1 MLFALGCA
9 ATRQAQLQDADFRLR
24 GRIGLKEPSA
34 GVREGLAPRMKQS
47 SAGEREGLAP
57 RMEEPSAGV
66 REGLAPRMK
75 EPSAGGARGGSPP
88 RKKEPS
94 DEAHGER
101 PRRRAF
107 STSFDWQQAGERF
120 RIEFWGAFGQ
130 GRALLFGD
138 DAAASLRD
146 ARGNVTSGV
155 DIDALMEQTLGWAVP
170 VAALRHWVRGRVD
183 PSLAA
188 AAEQRDG
195 EGNLVRFEQS
205 GWTIRLSRWRQTA
218 IGAAPG
224 RVVAERAGRV
234 VTVICKEW
242 RLD

>member
-1 MLFALGCA
+1 MAKHSNQPRRGLRGTPRNDGTVACRRTGTPSVDTADRLPLPALVLKAWASTCLFALVLLPVLFALGCA
-9 ATRQAQLQDADFRLR
+9 ATRQAQLQDVDFRLR

-34 GVREGLAPRMKQS
+34 
-47 SAGEREGLAP
+47 
-57 RMEEPSAGV
+57 
-66 REGLAPRMK
+66 
-75 EPSAGGARGGSPP
+75 
-88 RKKEPS
+88 
-94 DEAHGER
+94 EAHGGR
-101 PRRRAF
+101 PRARAL

-138 DAAASLRD
+138 GATVSLRD

-155 DIDALMEQTLGWAVP
+155 DVDALMEQTLGWAVP

-188 AAEQRDG
+188 AAEQRDS
-195 EGNLVRFEQS
+195 EGNLARFEQS

-242 RLD
+242 WLD

>member
-9 ATRQAQLQDADFRLR
+9 ATQQAQLQDADFRLR

-34 GVREGLAPRMKQS
+34 GVREGLAPRMEEP
-47 SAGEREGLAP
+47 SAGEREGPA
-57 RMEEPSAGV
+57 
-66 REGLAPRMK
+66 
-75 EPSAGGARGGSPP
+75 
-88 RKKEPS
+88 
-94 DEAHGER
+94 

-138 DAAASLRD
+138 GAAASLRD

-195 EGNLVRFEQS
+195 EGNLARFEQS

>member
-34 GVREGLAPRMKQS
+34 GEREGLAPRMKD
-47 SAGEREGLAP
+47 
-57 RMEEPSAGV
+57 PSA
-66 REGLAPRMK
+66 
-75 EPSAGGARGGSPP
+75 
-88 RKKEPS
+88 
-94 DEAHGER
+94 EAHGER
-101 PRRRAF
+101 PAARAL

-138 DAAASLRD
+138 GATASLRD
-146 ARGNVTSGV
+146 ARGTITGGV

-183 PSLAA
+183 PSRAA

-195 EGNLVRFEQS
+195 EGNLARFEQS

>member
-9 ATRQAQLQDADFRLR
+9 ANRQTQLQDADFRLR
-24 GRIGLKEPSA
+24 GRIGLKDPSA
-34 GVREGLAPRMKQS
+34 EG
-47 SAGEREGLAP
+47 
-57 RMEEPSAGV
+57 
-66 REGLAPRMK
+66 
-75 EPSAGGARGGSPP
+75 
-88 RKKEPS
+88 
-94 DEAHGER
+94 HGER
-101 PRRRAF
+101 PAARAL

-138 DAAASLRD
+138 GAAASLRD

>member
-24 GRIGLKEPSA
+24 GRL
-34 GVREGLAPRMKQS
+34 GVRSGEEVLAPR
-47 SAGEREGLAP
+47 
-57 RMEEPSAGV
+57 V
-66 REGLAPRMK
+66 RAL
-75 EPSAGGARGGSPP
+75 
-88 RKKEPS
+88 
-94 DEAHGER
+94 
-101 PRRRAF
+101 

-188 AAEQRDG
+188 AAEQHDG
-195 EGNLVRFEQS
+195 EGNLARFEQS

>member
-1 MLFALGCA
+1 MRAL
-9 ATRQAQLQDADFRLR
+9 
-24 GRIGLKEPSA
+24 
-34 GVREGLAPRMKQS
+34 
-47 SAGEREGLAP
+47 
-57 RMEEPSAGV
+57 
-66 REGLAPRMK
+66 
-75 EPSAGGARGGSPP
+75 
-88 RKKEPS
+88 
-94 DEAHGER
+94 
-101 PRRRAF
+101 

-138 DAAASLRD
+138 GAAASLRD
-146 ARGNVTSGV
+146 ARGNVTSSV

-195 EGNLVRFEQS
+195 EGNLARFEQS

-218 IGAAPG
+218 IGVAPG

>member
-9 ATRQAQLQDADFRLR
+9 GTRQAQLQDADFRLR

-34 GVREGLAPRMKQS
+34 G
-47 SAGEREGLAP
+47 EREGLAP
-57 RMEEPSAGV
+57 RMEEPSAGE
-66 REGLAPRMK
+66 REGPA
-75 EPSAGGARGGSPP
+75 
-88 RKKEPS
+88 
-94 DEAHGER
+94 

-195 EGNLVRFEQS
+195 GGNLARFEQS

>member
-1 MLFALGCA
+1 MLFALGCT

-24 GRIGLKEPSA
+24 GRL
-34 GVREGLAPRMKQS
+34 GVRSGEEALAPR
-47 SAGEREGLAP
+47 
-57 RMEEPSAGV
+57 
-66 REGLAPRMK
+66 
-75 EPSAGGARGGSPP
+75 AR
-88 RKKEPS
+88 
-94 DEAHGER
+94 AL
-101 PRRRAF
+101 

-138 DAAASLRD
+138 GAAASLRD

-155 DIDALMEQTLGWAVP
+155 DIDALMKQTLGWAVP

-188 AAEQRDG
+188 AAEQRDD
-195 EGNLVRFEQS
+195 EGNLARFEQS

>member
-1 MLFALGCA
+1 MRAL
-9 ATRQAQLQDADFRLR
+9 
-24 GRIGLKEPSA
+24 
-34 GVREGLAPRMKQS
+34 
-47 SAGEREGLAP
+47 
-57 RMEEPSAGV
+57 
-66 REGLAPRMK
+66 
-75 EPSAGGARGGSPP
+75 
-88 RKKEPS
+88 
-94 DEAHGER
+94 
-101 PRRRAF
+101 

-146 ARGNVTSGV
+146 ARGTVTSSV
-155 DIDALMEQTLGWAVP
+155 DIDTLMEQTLGWAVP

-195 EGNLVRFEQS
+195 EGNLAGFEQS

>member
-9 ATRQAQLQDADFRLR
+9 GTRQAQLQDADFRLR

-34 GVREGLAPRMKQS
+34 G
-47 SAGEREGLAP
+47 ERDGPAP
-57 RMEEPSAGV
+57 RMEEPSAGE
-66 REGLAPRMK
+66 REGPAPRMRERDEGLAPRMK
-75 EPSAGGARGGSPP
+75 KPSA
-88 RKKEPS
+88 
-94 DEAHGER
+94 EAHGER
-101 PRRRAF
+101 SRVRAF

-138 DAAASLRD
+138 GATASLRD

-195 EGNLVRFEQS
+195 EGNLARFEQS

>member
-9 ATRQAQLQDADFRLR
+9 ATQQAQLQDADFRLR

-34 GVREGLAPRMKQS
+34 GVREGPA
-47 SAGEREGLAP
+47 
-57 RMEEPSAGV
+57 
-66 REGLAPRMK
+66 
-75 EPSAGGARGGSPP
+75 
-88 RKKEPS
+88 
-94 DEAHGER
+94 
-101 PRRRAF
+101 PRRRAL

-138 DAAASLRD
+138 GAAASLRD

-155 DIDALMEQTLGWAVP
+155 DIDDLMEQTLGWAVP

-195 EGNLVRFEQS
+195 EGNLARFEQS